1 MSDQAK
7 MFCQQQGAGL
17 VGRPVYVREPFQPT
31 PEEIAEWRRKEEEQR
46 KAYEEQQRKEHRKQ
60 LRDAFAMAALT
71 GLLAHRNNAP
81 SFISTHQ
88 DQRARMAYEYAD
100 AMLKARGDD

>member
-7 MFCQQQGAGL
+7 TFCAQGAGL
-17 VGRPVYVREPFQPT
+17 IGGASYAREPIEPT
-31 PEEIAEWRRKEEEQR
+31 PEEMAEWRRQEKEQR
-46 KAYEEQQRKEHRKQ
+46 EAYEDRQRQEHRKQ

-71 GLLAHRNNAP
+71 GLLASGSVGSPERF
-81 SFISTHQ
+81 SIT
-88 DQRARMAYEYAD
+88 AYEYAD